1 MKNTALLF
9 AAALV
14 LAQGLFAEY
23 PRDAAERFKLK
34 YGINHPVV
42 EQEARAA
49 HEAKLRQTRAQQEPK
64 GSEEATRGVKAKAAQ
79 SDSDRCNCSQPC
91 DSSSR

>member
-1 MKNTALLF
+1 MKNTTVLL
-9 AAALV
+9 AAAVV

-23 PRDAAERFKLK
+23 PRDAAERFRLK

-49 HEAKLRQTRAQQEPK
+49 REAKLKQSKTQLESK
-64 GSEEATRGVKAKAAQ
+64 KSEEAARESKAKPAAG
-79 SDSDRCNCSQPC
+79 DSDNR
-91 DSSSR
+91 SSPDR

>member
-1 MKNTALLF
+1 MKNTTLLF
-9 AAALV
+9 AATFV
-14 LAQGLFAEY
+14 LTQGLFAEY

-49 HEAKLRQTRAQQEPK
+49 REAKEAKLKQTQARPEPK
-64 GSEEATRGVKAKAAQ
+64 GSKGTAAQ
-79 SDSDRCNCSQPC
+79 SDSDREPS
-91 DSSSR
+91 DSSGR

>member
-1 MKNTALLF
+1 MKNTTVLL
-9 AAALV
+9 AATVV

-23 PRDAAERFKLK
+23 PRDAAERFRLK

-49 HEAKLRQTRAQQEPK
+49 REAKLKQTKTQPQSK
-64 GSEEATRGVKAKAAQ
+64 KSEEAARESKAKPTAG
-79 SDSDRCNCSQPC
+79 DSDNRNSP
-91 DSSSR
+91 DR

>member
-1 MKNTALLF
+1 MKNTTVLL
-9 AAALV
+9 AATVV

-23 PRDAAERFKLK
+23 PRDAAERFRMK

-49 HEAKLRQTRAQQEPK
+49 REAKLKRTQAKPESK
-64 GSEEATRGVKAKAAQ
+64 KSEEAAREVKAKPTA
-79 SDSDRCNCSQPC
+79 SDSENRSSPDR
-91 DSSSR
+91 

>member
-1 MKNTALLF
+1 MKNTTLLF
-9 AAALV
+9 AAAFV

-23 PRDAAERFKLK
+23 PRDAAERFRLK

-42 EQEARAA
+42 EQESRAA
-49 HEAKLRQTRAQQEPK
+49 REAKEAKLKQTQARPESK
-64 GSEEATRGVKAKAAQ
+64 GSKEATVGGKGKAAE
-79 SDSDRCNCSQPC
+79 SDSDRQPS

>member
-1 MKNTALLF
+1 MKNATYIF
-9 AAALV
+9 AATFV

-23 PRDAAERFKLK
+23 PRDAAERFRLK

-49 HEAKLRQTRAQQEPK
+49 REAKLKQTKARPEQK
-64 GSEEATRGVKAKAAQ
+64 SGEEAAVGGKAKAAQ
-79 SDSDRCNCSQPC
+79 SDSDRQPS
-91 DSSSR
+91 DSSGR